1 MTAEEFDEGYFE
13 RLQAAAGHWWVR
25 GMREVGAA
33 ILGPVATPADV
44 LDLGC
49 GSGAN
54 LAWLAGLSQ
63 PKRVQA
69 IDRSEAALDY
79 CRRLNEPVDL
89 QRASATALPFGE
101 ACFDL
106 VVSMDVLQHLTEG
119 DAALTLAELRR
130 VLRPGGRALIR
141 TNAAFGRRRVPQ
153 RADWRLYDRSGLAT
167 ELAQAGLRIERI
179 SAVNTL
185 QGLWTSLPRPVLSLP
200 GARRGPADHDS
211 AQKATSRHGLG
222 IPRAVSARR
231 NRAMLALLRVEARWL
246 TRPGRHLPVGHSL
259 YAVASRPR

>member
-33 ILGPVATPADV
+33 MLGPVGTPADV

-54 LAWLAGLSQ
+54 LAWLAGLSR

-69 IDRSEAALDY
+69 IDKSEAAVDY
-79 CRRLNEPVDL
+79 CRRLEVPVDL

-101 ACFDL
+101 ARFDL

-153 RADWRLYDRSGLAT
+153 RANWRLYDRTRLAAD
-167 ELAQAGLRIERI
+167 LAQAGLRIERV
-179 SAVNTL
+179 SAVNAL
-185 QGLWTSLPRPVLSLP
+185 QCLWTSLPRPVRSGL
-200 GARRGPADHDS
+200 GAHHGPADHHS
-211 AQKATSRHGLG
+211 PQEGTSRHGLG
-222 IPRAVSARR
+222 IPPPVSAWR
-231 NRAMLALLRVEARWL
+231 NTAMLALLRVEARWL